1 MLIISRR
8 PDEDFYI
15 YPDYSKLS
23 PQTKI
28 GDIFGSDGC
37 VTISINKIEGQM
49 ASVGIDAPIEFTIL
63 RSELDNDS

>member
-1 MLIISRR
+1 
-8 PDEDFYI
+8 
-15 YPDYSKLS
+15 YSKLS
-23 PQTKI
+23 PETKI